1 MAEKIEAEITLG
13 YREFA
18 AGVDAVVRESQK
30 LGKGV
35 EQGLGS
41 IEQKARDAFSAFG
54 KEARIAISEYQQFAQ
69 RVQDASSKISLQELQ
84 GQLQGIAQAGARAF
98 GDVLQSGANFEEGLL
113 RINTIAGLSQ
123 DELQGLGERLK
134 NVGKEIGVSA
144 TPTQTLA
151 SYYDVLSSG
160 FTKTADATKVLSAS
174 LKLASGGQAEASETT
189 RALTGVLNAYGDS
202 SEKAQL
208 RADQFFQ
215 TVNLGVT
222 TIPELSKSLGLV
234 TSTAASAGVSF
245 EELSAAIATATLR
258 GQTTSAAIEGI
269 RGVIGSLIS
278 PTSGAQKEFARL
290 GITVNATTL
299 QQKGLLATLQEIR
312 DASGGQVDSI
322 NKIIEGQV
330 GLATALALSKDGGQ
344 AFKSNLEQIAGAAG
358 ASDKAL
364 AQVNQ
369 GVNESSKAF
378 QASLERLKISASEAA
393 IPIEKTLFGALK
405 SVVDLAASAPKP
417 LQAAAL
423 AMVGLG
429 TAASFAAAGAVS
441 LSIIGPTLIGQYT
454 ALGARIIPLA
464 ASAVRLLTVQIT
476 AQQAAMALQAGAAG
490 AAARA
495 TALFT
500 AAQTGMSTAAAGAMA
515 AISGVGLAMI
525 AIPAAIGVAIAAY
538 TQLQEEV
545 NAANEAMLKSE
556 DLRENGRQVKGNVTL
571 SNTDLLASSAQD
583 LAKRGVTTDDIT
595 QRIIDQEK
603 AAELAREQQNAEQ
616 ERKARERIKR
626 LRALRTELAG
636 ELEKIQAESKKP
648 PVVEQQKDAKG
659 EAKLKREEEK
669 KRKESVADAVQE
681 IENSRRTSELKI
693 KMLRDIIS
701 EYQLLGSERRAIED
715 KIFALEKANDTE
727 RKKAAEEERKNS
739 VADSVQEIEN
749 SKKTNQEKIQGLKN
763 VLLQYKANATERRS
777 IEDKIFKL
785 EQADEAAKR
794 KAAAAEVKKAK
805 AEKAADDK
813 KARTE
818 KKEEK
823 DTLTGGRDALANES
837 DLAKKRVSIL
847 QELASVGAATQFELQ
862 KAIQESLKLRLAEID
877 AEEALAKA
885 QATTAEESAAASKK
899 AKVARVEAENEAKR
913 AIDSTTKAMIEQK
926 RQSQQGSKNTR
937 LDLSGN
943 VYSLSDF
950 FAQQGSFF
958 DLSKP
963 STKRGDPKEI
973 ARQRDVLRAMD
984 AGPAKKELSGGGDSS
999 VMISEAIKQ
1008 TLKGLPISVAVQLYD
1023 SNGSPIPSTV
1033 KKASVAGRNSEIQ
1046 QQLRGMA

>member
-54 KEARIAISEYQQFAQ
+54 KEARIATSEYQQFAQ
-69 RVQDASSKISLQELQ
+69 KVQDASSKISLQELE
-84 GQLQGIAQAGARAF
+84 GKLQGIAQAGARAF

-144 TPTQTLA
+144 SPTQTLA

-269 RGVIGSLIS
+269 RGVINSLIS
-278 PTSGAQKEFARL
+278 PTAGAQKEFERL

-312 DASGGQVDSI
+312 DASGGQIDSI

-344 AFKSNLEQIAGAAG
+344 AFKANLEQIAGAAG

-378 QASLERLKISASEAA
+378 QASLERLKISAAEAA

-429 TAASFAAAGAVS
+429 TAASFAAFGAVS

-454 ALGARIIPLA
+454 ALGARILPLA

-495 TALFT
+495 TTLFT
-500 AAQTGMSTAAAGAMA
+500 AAQAGISTAATGAIG

-525 AIPAAIGVAIAAY
+525 AIPAAVGVAIAAY

-545 NAANEAMLKSE
+545 NAANEAILKSE
-556 DLRENGRQVKGNVTL
+556 DLRKNGRQVKGNVTL

-603 AAELAREQQNAEQ
+603 AAELAREQQNADQ

-626 LRALRTELAG
+626 FRALRTELAQ
-636 ELEKIQAESKKP
+636 ELEKLQAESKKP

-669 KRKESVADAVQE
+669 RRKESVADAVQE
-681 IENSRRTSELKI
+681 IENS
-693 KMLRDIIS
+693 
-701 EYQLLGSERRAIED
+701 

-739 VADSVQEIEN
+739 VADAVQEIEN

-794 KAAAAEVKKAK
+794 KAAAAEAKKAK
-805 AEKAADDK
+805 AEKAAEDK
-813 KARTE
+813 KARAE

-837 DLAKKRVSIL
+837 ELAKKRVSIL

-862 KAIQESLKLRLAEID
+862 KAIQENLKLRLAEID
-877 AEEALAKA
+877 AEEKLAKS

-913 AIDSTTKAMIEQK
+913 AIENTTKAMAEQK
-926 RQSQQGSKNTR
+926 RQQQQGSKNTR

-958 DLSKP
+958 DLTKP

-973 ARQRDVLRAMD
+973 ARQRDVLRAMES
-984 AGPAKKELSGGGDSS
+984 APQKKELSGGGDSS